1 MRSLD
6 CVSLILALASSGTSV
21 KVNRDCVY
29 DKFHLNGGVNGPC
42 EYTAQIVSNVMMGDV
57 STPAFQIDGSH
68 LTSQGPVQYMKQKKQ
83 MSATDF
89 LACGSANCPEL
100 VVAVK
105 R

>member
-1 MRSLD
+1 MRAFD
-6 CVSLILALASSGTSV
+6 CVFFVLALASSGTCV
-21 KVNRDCVY
+21 RVNRDCVY

-42 EYTAQIVSNVMMGDV
+42 EYTAQIVSNVVMGDV

-89 LACGSANCPEL
+89 LACGSADCPEL
-100 VVAVK
+100 AVTV
-105 R
+105 RR